1 MACPWTALEEQ
12 LAVTVIL
19 NVVVFF
25 FGSIRSSDLLACKK
39 ELKVPFVPSC
49 SCAACKSA
57 IHVPQLRRFNT

>member
-12 LAVTVIL
+12 LDVTVIL

-25 FGSIRSSDLLACKK
+25 WLHKGLLACKK
-39 ELKVPFVPSC
+39 ELKGSFAPSC
-49 SCAACKSA
+49 SCVVCKSA